1 MALRK
6 EGPAPTLA
14 EHRVELEAKEY
25 EDRRICMHLRGQ
37 TCAVRS
43 VGSLLSAIA
52 THTPARTLDQDL
64 LAIAWASKPQRL

>member
-6 EGPAPTLA
+6 EEGPAPTLA

-25 EDRRICMHLRGQ
+25 EDRRTCMHFRGL

-43 VGSLLSAIA
+43 VGSLLICSAMSRDTSNSWIRSRS
-52 THTPARTLDQDL
+52 PSLGQD
-64 LAIAWASKPQRL
+64 